1 VSDRPAGRLFV
12 YGSLRSD
19 APRERQ
25 AARAAHALLAAGAVL
40 EGKATLSGRLYA
52 PDWYPG
58 LVPGPGAKVHATKV
72 RGEVWRIENPGLLA
86 KLDEYEGEAYIRE
99 PRRVTL
105 KDGRRVTA
113 WTYRYVADLSGV
125 PLIASGDYLD
135 WVRKR

>member
-1 VSDRPAGRLFV
+1 MSVSGAGRLFV

-19 APRERQ
+19 ARRDR
-25 AARAAHALLAAGAVL
+25 RAAQDAYALLAAGAVL
-40 EGKATLSGRLYA
+40 EGKATVSGRLYA

-58 LVPGPGAKVHATKV
+58 LVPGNGGAVK
-72 RGEVWRIENPGLLA
+72 GEVWRMEDAGLLA
-86 KLDEYEGEAYIRE
+86 KLDAYEGEAYVRE
-99 PRRVTL
+99 VCQATAG
-105 KDGRRVTA
+105 DGRQVTA